1 MSKCYDGIVA
11 AGVALLDSEAPDQTT
26 LDLNDNKKR
35 PTRSEIMSALAPLL
49 ITSLEQSSGEVVLY
63 LARLRRMCGTA
74 RYQRRFVQRIAPCLI
89 RPPKGAMW
97 CLRHQTDM
105 EPILAATEMI
115 FDAAHD
121 IFAAGWFD
129 RGRLLLADS
138 QRAETLHT
146 AAMQL
151 KRLSAAVPTDGLNLG
166 LNNPGGAHGHRRGN
180 SFLMGS
186 TPTKDHAST
195 ANEPLAEWEVL
206 AVDVQIR
213 KSITNIFTKDWS
225 KVVVAPPRDQDSH
238 GSTRHRKGISHGGG
252 GGGGNRSST
261 FSADTSNSSE
271 GVTSPSLP
279 LSPPRSDGM
288 RVPAKSE
295 RFKNCSFT

>member
-1 MSKCYDGIVA
+1 
-11 AGVALLDSEAPDQTT
+11 
-26 LDLNDNKKR
+26 
-35 PTRSEIMSALAPLL
+35 
-49 ITSLEQSSGEVVLY
+49 
-63 LARLRRMCGTA
+63 
-74 RYQRRFVQRIAPCLI
+74 
-89 RPPKGAMW
+89 
-97 CLRHQTDM
+97 
-105 EPILAATEMI
+105 
-115 FDAAHD
+115 
-121 IFAAGWFD
+121 
-129 RGRLLLADS
+129 
-138 QRAETLHT
+138 
-146 AAMQL
+146 
-151 KRLSAAVPTDGLNLG
+151 
-166 LNNPGGAHGHRRGN
+166 
-180 SFLMGS
+180 
-186 TPTKDHAST
+186 
-195 ANEPLAEWEVL
+195 VL